1 MQNVTLDPAA
11 AGKKLAKPVTDKR
24 GMILYGA
31 GVVLTA
37 DMISRLS
44 AMGIEQITIEEH
56 PQGRVEE
63 EESLS
68 QQVKELNARFR
79 YVEEDP
85 LMGKIK
91 NLILAQLKERAE
103 GA

>member
-24 GMILYGA
+24 GTILYDAGA
-31 GVVLTA
+31 VLTVDIIA
-37 DMISRLS
+37 RLS
-44 AMGIEQITIEEH
+44 EMGIEQITIEEN
-56 PQGRVEE
+56 PQLGAEVEK
-63 EESLS
+63 SLS